1 MKILVAIESTKRA
14 EEMAHT
20 TLRWAARAGFNLRI
34 FIPTNRERK
43 TYEKYVDDAN
53 YHYYY
58 SIPPSVIIAKSK
70 EGTPMEYAK
79 ANGFDLL
86 VTLPDNLLDYKTERD
101 DDKTFIEY
109 AEDVA
114 KARVKFG
121 NEPDLMELALEQNN
135 DCVMERVR

>member
-1 MKILVAIESTKRA
+1 MKILVAIESSKRA

-34 FIPTNRERK
+34 FIPDNRQRK
-43 TYEKYVDDAN
+43 VYEKAVDDCN
-53 YHYYY
+53 YHYYFN
-58 SIPPSVIIAKSK
+58 IPPTVLVAQNK

-79 ANGFDLL
+79 ANGYDLL
-86 VTLPDNLLDYKTERD
+86 LHLPDNLLDYKSVRD

-114 KARVKFG
+114 KARVQFG
-121 NEPDLMELALEQNN
+121 TKPELMELPLEQNN
-135 DCVMERVR
+135 LCIMERVV